1 MIRPWIAAV
10 ATGISATA
18 LMAQETAKL
27 DFDAASI
34 KARPPVE
41 LMVNGGRGNVPP
53 QAAMRMARM
62 LFRPHVEGGPG
73 TTDPGRI
80 AYTNVQLN
88 LLLRDA
94 YGLRLNQ
101 ITGPDWIEI
110 DGFDVVAKIPPNAT
124 MGQFREML
132 RNLLTER
139 FRLRVHKETRDGSI
153 YTLVVNKGGAK
164 LSETSGSGEAAMKQ
178 VAVDLATV
186 RRKSHEPY
194 PEYKMTCANMT
205 MAELAAHLGVDLG
218 ADSIDRPVTDGTG
231 LTARY
236 NFDLKWASEAGAN
249 AFNADNI
256 IKALQKQLGL
266 KLESRRGSIEVLVV
280 DQASEIPVEN

>member
-1 MIRPWIAAV
+1 M
-10 ATGISATA
+10 
-18 LMAQETAKL
+18 
-27 DFDAASI
+27 
-34 KARPPVE
+34 
-41 LMVNGGRGNVPP
+41 PP
-53 QAAMRMARM
+53 QAAMRMVM
-62 LFRPHVEGGPG
+62 LLDRPHVEGGPG
-73 TTDPGRI
+73 TTDPERI
-80 AYTNVQLN
+80 AYTNVRLN

-110 DGFDVVAKIPPNAT
+110 DGFDVVAKIPPNT
-124 MGQFREML
+124 TRGQFREML

-139 FRLRVHKETRDGSI
+139 FGLRVHRETRNGSI

-164 LSETSGSGEAAMKQ
+164 LNEASGGGEMAMKQ
-178 VAVDLATV
+178 FAVNLATI
-186 RRKSHEPY
+186 RRKPHDPY
-194 PEYKMTCANMT
+194 VEYKMRCTNMT
-205 MAELAAHLGVDLG
+205 MAEMVAHLGVDLG

-249 AFNADNI
+249 LFNADNI

-266 KLESRRGSIEVLVV
+266 KLESHKGPIEVLVV
-280 DQASEIPVEN
+280 DQASEVPVEN